1 MDKVTF
7 ANCVKCKTLFVKKSP
22 TQKYC
27 KECAAIVA
35 KEYNTRKK
43 REYYDK
49 IRVRKKKKKEQETVE
64 KHCKHK
70 DCKYRSRVSNYP
82 CCDYILAI
90 GEPRGCAISKC
101 DKYES
106 GKREKAMI
114 SLPRKEVMV

>member
-27 KECAAIVA
+27 RECAAIVA

-49 IRVRKKKKKEQETVE
+49 IRVKRNRSVSETVD

-70 DCKYRSRVSNYP
+70 DCKYRGWVGGCRS
-82 CCDYILAI
+82 CDYLLITGKL
-90 GEPRGCAISKC
+90 RDCNISEC

-106 GKREKAMI
+106 GKREKVMI
-114 SLPRKEVMV
+114 SLPRREVTV